1 VLFVFAQDLDSGEN
15 GHVKYMLSDAHDSA
29 YFTIDEVSGQV
40 QLAVA
45 LNKQQRSEYR
55 VRVTAKDGGSPPL
68 STKVTILVELL
79 EVNEY
84 APVILTSSPNGIL
97 YLSENTTVGVVVV
110 TLNITDGDYGEAG
123 SVLVSLV
130 NASTSWF
137 SLSKEN
143 DSVVLA
149 KSVDYE
155 TDPHHVNITLTAC
168 DGGHPSLCSRYS
180 LMVFLQD
187 VNDNAPQ
194 FGPSLGFGSKWNS
207 SHLMYHVNMWENASA
222 NSTVLFV
229 FAQDLDS
236 GENGHVKYMLS
247 DAHDSA
253 YFTID
258 EVSGQ
263 VQLAV
268 ALNKQQRSEY
278 RVRVTAKDGGSPPL
292 STKVTIL
299 VELLEVNEYAP
310 VILTSSP
317 NGILYL
323 SENTTVGVVVV
334 TLNITDGDYGEAG
347 SVLVSLVNASTSWF
361 SLSKENDSVVLA
373 KSVDY
378 ETDPHHVNI
387 TLTACDGG
395 HPSLCSRYSLMVF
408 LQDVISLHSICHQI
422 TLLWLMKILLL
433 GQ

>member
-1 VLFVFAQDLDSGEN
+1 
-15 GHVKYMLSDAHDSA
+15 
-29 YFTIDEVSGQV
+29 
-40 QLAVA
+40 
-45 LNKQQRSEYR
+45 
-55 VRVTAKDGGSPPL
+55 
-68 STKVTILVELL
+68 LL

-236 GENGHVKYMLS
+236 GENGQVKYMLSDIYDSSYFTIDETENGHVKYMLS